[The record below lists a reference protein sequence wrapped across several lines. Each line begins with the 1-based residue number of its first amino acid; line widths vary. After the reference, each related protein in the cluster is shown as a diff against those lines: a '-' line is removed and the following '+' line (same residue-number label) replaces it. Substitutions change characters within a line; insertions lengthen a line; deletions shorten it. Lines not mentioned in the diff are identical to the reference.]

1 MRLLEVGVEVLV
13 EQRLLVREVLLV
25 PSEAGSG
32 LGLGLRVQ
40 GAKAKAPRVRAR
52 ATVRV

>member
-25 PSEAGSG
+25 PSEAVSGFG
-32 LGLGLRVQ
+32 LGLGCKVRR
-40 GAKAKAPRVRAR
+40 GAKG
-52 ATVRV
+52 